1 MRNAV
6 PNAVRSPFQAL
17 GWNAVP
23 NAVPD
28 SVPNAV
34 PNAVRSAVE
43 VEVEGEREETLRLL
57 HFGRYRAHAR
67 IRRGLHAAAAVGSR
81 HG

>member
-6 PNAVRSPFQAL
+6 PNAVRSPSRGL
-17 GWNAVP
+17 WWNAVP

-28 SVPNAV
+28 GVPYAV
-34 PNAVRSAVE
+34 TNAVRSSVE
-43 VEVEGEREETLRLL
+43 IEVEGEREETPRLL
-57 HFGRYRAHAR
+57 QLGRYRVRAR
-67 IRRGLHAAAAVGSR
+67 VRRGLHAAAAVGSR

>member
-6 PNAVRSPFQAL
+6 PNAVRSPFPAL
-17 GWNAVP
+17 MRNAVPDAVP
-23 NAVPD
+23 NAVT
-28 SVPNAV
+28 
-34 PNAVRSAVE
+34 NAVRSSVE
-43 VEVEGEREETLRLL
+43 VEVEGEREETPRLL
-57 HFGRYRAHAR
+57 QLGRYRAHAR